1 MPVLAHGAFDRNNA
15 ADMKYSTLLNPSQ
28 NRSSGRE
35 SAPISR
41 PSERTCVRCYHTLKC
56 HSLLLCG
63 LLAGC
68 LVFGAGSLSGADSAS
83 WVSLF
88 NGKDLTGWV
97 PVNDAVFEV
106 EDGNLRLVKGM
117 GWLRSEKEYGDFVLE
132 VEWRALEEQYDS
144 GIFFGCG
151 LEGKPWPKENWQLN
165 LRYNMIGGLVKSSK
179 VMVPA
184 ETPKMPV
191 NQWVKLRLEVKGKK
205 AALDVDGERA
215 WETDVIERNHGYLGI
230 QAENKSF
237 DFRNFRIQDLGK

>member
-1 MPVLAHGAFDRNNA
+1 MKTSRLLYLQIVLMGCIVLGA
-15 ADMKYSTLLNPSQ
+15 
-28 NRSSGRE
+28 RE
-35 SAPISR
+35 
-41 PSERTCVRCYHTLKC
+41 
-56 HSLLLCG
+56 
-63 LLAGC
+63 
-68 LVFGAGSLSGADSAS
+68 LSGADSQGK

-106 EDGNLRLVKGM
+106 KDGNLRLVKGM
-117 GWLRSEKEYGDFVLE
+117 GWLRTEKEYGDFVLE

-144 GIFFGCG
+144 GIFFGSG
-151 LEGKPWPKENWQLN
+151 LDGKPWPKESWQLN

-205 AALDVDGERA
+205 ATLDVDGERA
-215 WETDVIERNHGYLGI
+215 WETDVIDGNHGYLGI

-237 DFRNFRIQDLGK
+237 DFRNLRIQELGK